1 MFLGSKNIL
10 EYILFKLS
18 YCHTNRQRTV
28 NMADSAKL
36 LGSRVRELR
45 KQKGLTQ
52 EQLGESSNIG
62 AQYISLVER
71 EGANVTLALAEN
83 IANGLQVELKDLFD
97 FDHKA
102 NDEQLR
108 TTLKNMIDSAEGEKL
123 QQLHRIIKAV
133 LI

>member
-1 MFLGSKNIL
+1 
-10 EYILFKLS
+10 
-18 YCHTNRQRTV
+18 
-28 NMADSAKL
+28 MADSAKL
-36 LGSRVRELR
+36 LGSRIRELR

-62 AQYISLVER
+62 AQYVSLVER

-97 FDHKA
+97 FEHKA
-102 NDEQLR
+102 DDELLR
-108 TTLKNMIDSAEGEKL
+108 TDLKAMIDSAEGERL
-123 QQLHRIIKAV
+123 QQLHRVIKAV

>member
-1 MFLGSKNIL
+1 
-10 EYILFKLS
+10 
-18 YCHTNRQRTV
+18 
-28 NMADSAKL
+28 MANSAKL
-36 LGSRVRELR
+36 LGSRIRELR

-83 IANGLQVELKDLFD
+83 IANGLQVELKALFD

-102 NDEQLR
+102 DDEQLR
-108 TTLKNMIDSAEGEKL
+108 TDLKAMIDSAKGEKL
-123 QQLHRIIKAV
+123 QQLHRIVKTLLV
-133 LI
+133 

>member
-1 MFLGSKNIL
+1 
-10 EYILFKLS
+10 
-18 YCHTNRQRTV
+18 
-28 NMADSAKL
+28 MADSAKL